1 MPAYVCAVLALAFGL
16 LAGRAGAGEEI
27 MAMRASS
34 SGGRTSVAM
43 AGEAPEAIGAPAKRP
58 AEIRF
63 TARNDYV
70 GWRSAVL
77 RKPLLVAGGAFE
89 MDVRREYAAA
99 RPYAQLPVRHE
110 GFLAHLVRDL
120 TMR

>member
-1 MPAYVCAVLALAFGL
+1 MPAYMCAVLALAFGL
-16 LAGRAGAGEEI
+16 YAGSAGAGEEI
-27 MAMRASS
+27 MAMRGSV

-43 AGEAPEAIGAPAKRP
+43 AGDAPAAAGASAKLP

-63 TARNDYV
+63 AVRDEYV

-77 RKPLLVAGGAFE
+77 RKPLLVAGGSFAL
-89 MDVRREYAAA
+89 DVRREYAAA
-99 RPYAQLPVRHE
+99 RPYAQPPARHE
-110 GFLAHLVRDL
+110 GFLAHLVVYL